1 MAGQISLHLLLRQEN
16 IFTKSYMMGSE
27 MLLAGSIFLL
37 TLVLVIWQPRGLS
50 IGWSASIGAVL
61 ALGTGVIH
69 ISDIPV
75 VWNIVWNA
83 TAAFIAVIIISL
95 LLDESGFFEWAALH
109 VSRWGNGRGRL
120 LFTWI
125 VLLGAAVAALF
136 ANDGAALILTPIVI
150 AMLLALGFSQGTT
163 LAFVMAAGF
172 IADTASLPLIVSN
185 LVNIVS
191 ADFFDLGFTQY
202 ASVMIP
208 VDAAAIAATLIMLH
222 LFFRR
227 DIPATYDVSL
237 LKTPASVIKD
247 AATFRAGW
255 IVLLLLLVGFFVL
268 EPLGIPVSAIAAA
281 GAAVLFIVA
290 KRGHGINTGKVLRS
304 APWQIVIFSLGMY
317 LVVYGMRNA
326 GLTEYLSGV
335 LNLLAEKGLWA
346 ATFGTGFLTAFL
358 SSVMNNMPTVLI
370 GALSIDGSTATGVV
384 KEAMI
389 YANVIGCD
397 LGPKI
402 TPIGSLATLL
412 WLHVLAQKNI
422 TITWGY
428 YFRTGIIMTL
438 PVLFVTLA
446 ALALRL
452 SITL

>member
-1 MAGQISLHLLLRQEN
+1 
-16 IFTKSYMMGSE
+16 

-69 ISDIPV
+69 IADIPV

-191 ADFFDLGFTQY
+191 ADFFGLGFTQY

-237 LKTPASVIKD
+237 LKTPASAIKD

-281 GAAVLFIVA
+281 GAAVLFVVA
-290 KRGHGINTGKVLRS
+290 KRGHAINTGKVLRG

-317 LVVYGMRNA
+317 LVVYGLRNA

-335 LNLLAEKGLWA
+335 LNLLEDKGLWA

-422 TITWGY
+422 KITWGY
-428 YFRTGIIMTL
+428 YFRTGIVMTV

-446 ALALRL
+446 ALAWRL
-452 SITL
+452 SVTL